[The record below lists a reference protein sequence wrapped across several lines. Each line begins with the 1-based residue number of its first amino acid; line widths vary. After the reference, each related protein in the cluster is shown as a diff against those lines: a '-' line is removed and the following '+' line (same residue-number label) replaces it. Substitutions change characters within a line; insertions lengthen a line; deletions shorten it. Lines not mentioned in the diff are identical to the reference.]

1 MTSVDKIQNW
11 YVHIHARVFIFVS
24 APSRAVLTYYD
35 GQTTVDIR
43 FVPQAVPLDTAA
55 DDALAE
61 PETHA
66 GAMLMLLLLLRLLML
81 MLTLTLMLQLLLM
94 QTTDC

>member
-55 DDALAE
+55 DDALA
-61 PETHA
+61 HA

-81 MLTLTLMLQLLLM
+81 MLTPTLMLQLLLM